1 MTGCK
6 VVQIGATF
14 LRIFPARRHR
24 YDMKGYPYSGR
35 EVILVVEQKQ
45 GFSNRLTLTERNHLV
60 VQGVEYVGKFNER
73 EINLDTNLGFLV
85 LRGEGLHITN
95 LDLETKNMVIE
106 GRISALEFYDR
117 KSGKSI
123 KGKGMLDRIFK

>member
-1 MTGCK
+1 
-6 VVQIGATF
+6 
-14 LRIFPARRHR
+14 
-24 YDMKGYPYSGR
+24 MKGYPYSGR